1 MKHRPRRRSVDGL
14 CPSDESEHMT
24 TTPRPAEQ
32 LDGNGFAAERVEA
45 EWFFDWID
53 GAPEPA
59 KMMLATNATRLH
71 GGGVAT
77 SMANDPVAYWSK
89 SLGFE
94 RPVDRS
100 TIAEIVDFYLTNGTP
115 SAAIQIAPALLP
127 VDWSDICAEFG
138 LSRGSTWIKLAGSTN
153 IPLEIP
159 GGLTVGV
166 VAAGDLEEWA
176 EVVFRGFGMPP
187 APLSSIAVE
196 SARRGAIRPFGAW
209 VGTSLVAGASLA
221 IVDGVG
227 ALLGAATLAEY
238 RGRGAQTALIAIRAQ
253 AARRAG
259 VKRLTAETGRP
270 AATGGNPSFN
280 NLTRSGLEPLYER
293 VNWEWTNPTATPTPA
308 AL

>member
-1 MKHRPRRRSVDGL
+1 MNARPHGRSVGCL
-14 CPSDESEHMT
+14 CTSDESEHMT
-24 TTPRPAEQ
+24 TTPRPPEQ
-32 LDGNGFAAERVEA
+32 LGSNGFAAERIEA
-45 EWFFDWID
+45 EWLFDWID

-59 KMMLATNATRLH
+59 RMVLATNASRLRD
-71 GGGVAT
+71 GGVVT

-100 TIAEIVDFYLTNGTP
+100 TIAEIVDFYLTNGTS

-127 VDWSDICAEFG
+127 ADWSDICAEFG
-138 LSRGSTWIKLAGSTN
+138 LSRGSTWFKLAGSTD
-153 IPLEIP
+153 IPVDMP

-166 VAAGDLEEWA
+166 VTAGDLEEWA

-187 APLSSIAVE
+187 TPLSSIAVE
-196 SARRGAIRPFGAW
+196 SARRGMIRPFGAW

-238 RGRGAQTALIAIRAQ
+238 RGRGAQTALIAIRAK

-259 VKRLTAETGRP
+259 VSRLIAETGRP
-270 AATGGNPSFN
+270 AAAGGNPSLN
-280 NLTRSGLEPLYER
+280 NLMRSGFKPLYER
-293 VNWEWTNPTATPTPA
+293 VNWEWTNPRR
-308 AL
+308 LRSHS

>member
-1 MKHRPRRRSVDGL
+1 MIN
-14 CPSDESEHMT
+14 
-24 TTPRPAEQ
+24 TPRPPEK
-32 LDGNGFAAERVEA
+32 LDATGFAAERAEA
-45 EWFFDWID
+45 EWFFDWVD

-59 KMMLATNATRLH
+59 RTVLATKTARLR
-71 GGGVAT
+71 GGGVVT

-100 TIAEIVDFYLTNGTP
+100 TIAGIVDFYLTNGTP

-127 VDWSDICAEFG
+127 ADWSSICAEFG
-138 LSRGSTWIKLAGSTN
+138 LSRGSTWVKLSGSKD
-153 IPLEIP
+153 IPLELSD
-159 GGLTVGV
+159 GLNVGV

-196 SARRGAIRPFGAW
+196 SARRGMIRPFGVW
-209 VGTSLVAGASLA
+209 VGTSLIAGASLA

-259 VKRLTAETGRP
+259 AKRLIAETGRP
-270 AATGGNPSFN
+270 AVAGGNSSLN
-280 NLTRSGLEPLYER
+280 NLTRSGFEPLYER
-293 VNWEWTNPTATPTPA
+293 VNWEWTNPTLTPV
-308 AL
+308 ALMGH